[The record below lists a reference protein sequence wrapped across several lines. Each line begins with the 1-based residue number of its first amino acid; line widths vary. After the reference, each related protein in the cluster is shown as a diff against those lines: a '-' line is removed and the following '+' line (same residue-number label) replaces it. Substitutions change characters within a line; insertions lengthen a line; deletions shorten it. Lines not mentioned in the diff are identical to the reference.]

1 MGFIGKQS
9 AATTSISVVQGLL
22 GAGGIGKV
30 SFAQK
35 RAIVS
40 AMQSAGVAGRGAMNR
55 ALMAGG
61 GVIGAKG
68 VLQSL
73 FATQVATGQRTDRC
87 CRLVECH
94 QYRRGC
100 RQRQV

>member
-9 AATTSISVVQGLL
+9 AATTSISAVQGLL

-55 ALMAGG
+55 A
-61 GVIGAKG
+61 
-68 VLQSL
+68 
-73 FATQVATGQRTDRC
+73 
-87 CRLVECH
+87 
-94 QYRRGC
+94 
-100 RQRQV
+100 